1 MNIKEHIFGAL
12 LVGAAVLTSCSDEI
26 VSESLSP
33 DEVVDKG
40 MPVLFSA
47 GNQSLDVSR
56 AATTLYMPNNVRFSA
71 AMYYQE
77 SSGYNLTPWFAF
89 LQVNDASTGKSNY
102 RQYTFADPATGK
114 ADTYGN
120 DTEGHIFYWQNR
132 QDHIFIGYV
141 DNYNAAYASAK
152 AASQTYKPDKLEKHD
167 DFDIIENKEVVRQQ
181 MCKHFDLRNPK
192 DKKDSEKQP
201 GETAWTKMTDQF
213 DPLIACEE
221 KHPAG
226 AGDEINRV
234 YLTFKHQ
241 LSQIQV
247 NLKGHE
253 SVSLNPDQIDAVEML
268 GISESA
274 DIFPFVDYKSVND
287 IPADP
292 DNLATPDTSEN
303 PDNLATPVGVEIE
316 KYNNP
321 QFGTSSYIRPAV
333 ATNVDLTQYTDE
345 QIEANPYGT
354 SFGMFPADET
364 SLGYLKRFEAIGF
377 GQLNALRIHWH
388 ELKDKTDED
397 GKVIKDADGNSIKE
411 PGVDHIVTFVI
422 PDENFRNLKSGMRY
436 VFNLEIRRG
445 TLAVINAEIDD
456 WVPYEIE
463 YNEEGTIKR

>member
-102 RQYTFADPATGK
+102 RQYTFADPAIGK

-132 QDHIFIGYV
+132 QDHIFIGYI

-152 AASQTYKPDKLEKHD
+152 AASQSYFPDSLEKHD
-167 DFDIIENKEVVRQQ
+167 DFDIIENKEVVRKQ

-192 DKKDSEKQP
+192 DKKESEKQP
-201 GETAWTKMTDQF
+201 GETDWTKMSDQF

-253 SVSLNPDQIDAVEML
+253 SVSLSPDQIDAVEML
-268 GISESA
+268 GVSESA
-274 DIFPFVDYKSVND
+274 DIFPFVDYKAVNGTSE
-287 IPADP
+287 DP
-292 DNLATPDTSEN
+292 DNLATPI
-303 PDNLATPVGVEIE
+303 GVEIV

-354 SFGMFPADET
+354 SFDMFPADET

-377 GQLNALRIHWH
+377 GQLSALRIHWH
-388 ELKDKTDED
+388 ELTEMETKDENGNVLEDED
-397 GKVIKDADGNSIKE
+397 GNPIKKPIE
-411 PGVDHIVTFVI
+411 HIVTFVI
-422 PDENFRNLKSGMRY
+422 PDENFRNLQSGMRY

>member
-77 SSGYNLTPWFAF
+77 SAHYNLNPWLAY
-89 LQVNDASTGKSNY
+89 LQVDEAGAGNSNY
-102 RQYTFADPATGK
+102 RQDSFDVPTGSK
-114 ADTYGN
+114 ADQYGN
-120 DTEGHIFYWQNR
+120 DLDAHIFYWQNR
-132 QDHIFIGYV
+132 QDHIFIGYI

-152 AASQTYKPDKLEKHD
+152 AASQSYFPDKLEEHD

-192 DKKDSEKQP
+192 YKKDSEKQP
-201 GETAWTKMTDQF
+201 GETDWTKMADQF

-253 SVSLNPDQIDAVEML
+253 SVSLSPDQIDAVEML
-268 GISESA
+268 GVSESA
-274 DIFPFVDYKSVND
+274 DIFPFVDYKAVNG
-287 IPADP
+287 
-292 DNLATPDTSEN
+292 TSED
-303 PDNLATPVGVEIE
+303 PDNLATPVGVEIV

-377 GQLNALRIHWH
+377 GQLSALRIHWH
-388 ELKDKTDED
+388 ELTEMETKDENGNVLEDED
-397 GKVIKDADGNSIKE
+397 GNPIKKPIE
-411 PGVDHIVTFVI
+411 HIVTFVI
-422 PDENFRNLKSGMRY
+422 PDENFRNLQSGMRY